1 MSIRDIALSILLFLL
16 ALAPSSSWSL
26 EVLSDRELHAVSAG
40 SSDRE
45 DHGSYELNRIPFRY
59 AGTKGEVDGEVI
71 ILPMTDVRNQSS
83 LQLTDNAQSNLR
95 SLINVNAVNSPVQVL
110 LNLNI
115 NIHSN
120 IGAVNQ
126 LNSLLS
132 RQ

>member
-1 MSIRDIALSILLFLL
+1 MSIRYIALSIVLFLP
-16 ALAPSSSWSL
+16 ALTPPHSWSF
-26 EVLSDRELHAVSAG
+26 EVLSDQELHAVSAG
-40 SSDRE
+40 SVDRD

-59 AGTKGEVDGEVI
+59 TGTKGEVDGEVI
-71 ILPMTDVRNQSS
+71 VLPMTDVRNQSS
-83 LQLTDNAQSNLR
+83 LQLMDNAQSNLR

-115 NIHSN
+115 NINSN